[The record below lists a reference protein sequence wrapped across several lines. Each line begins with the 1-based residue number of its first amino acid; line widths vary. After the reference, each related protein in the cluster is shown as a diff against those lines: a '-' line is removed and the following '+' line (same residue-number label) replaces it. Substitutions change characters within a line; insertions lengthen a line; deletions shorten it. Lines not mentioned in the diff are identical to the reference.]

1 MNTIKIAAG
10 TTKEVL
16 DFNGDAY
23 LHTAS
28 TNLNENITPLK
39 YYFYAP
45 GADVEVIPLGTV
57 QITFEEERNLSLCE
71 QVRCSNGKIYN
82 KVAL

>member
-1 MNTIKIAAG
+1 MNQIKIAAG

-23 LHTAS
+23 LHTAN
-28 TNLNENITPLK
+28 TDLNENINPVK

-45 GADVEVIPLGTV
+45 GADVEVAPLGAV
-57 QITFEEERNLSLCE
+57 QVTFEEERIFSLGE
-71 QVRCSNGKIYN
+71 QVRCSNGKFYN